1 MEILRD
7 ILVFLHFI
15 GLAALF
21 GGLFVQ
27 IKSDPRVVNNAM
39 FHGIL
44 TQLVTGV
51 LLVGVI
57 EAAGDATGDFRA
69 KVGVKLVIALVIAA
83 LVFVNRK
90 KTLANGLFFG
100 LMGLTAL
107 NIAVAV
113 FWNVNA

>member
-7 ILVFLHFI
+7 VLVFLHFI

-27 IKSDPRVVNNAM
+27 IKSDPRVVNSAM

-44 TQLVTGV
+44 TQLVTGL
-51 LLVGVI
+51 LLVGI
-57 EAAGDATGDFRA
+57 LEGMDAEVDNA
-69 KVGVKLVIALVIAA
+69 KVGVKLLVAVVIAV

-90 KTLANGLFFG
+90 KTLPNGLFFG

-113 FWNVNA
+113 FW

>member
-1 MEILRD
+1 MDLLRD
-7 ILVFLHFI
+7 ALLFLHFI

-27 IKSDPRVVNNAM
+27 VKARPRVVNSAM

-44 TQLVTGV
+44 TQLVTGL
-51 LLVGVI
+51 LLVGVL
-57 EAAGDATGDFRA
+57 EAGDDEVDNV
-69 KVGVKLVIALVIAA
+69 KVGVKLLVALVIGA
-83 LVFVNRK
+83 LVLVNRK
-90 KTLANGLFFG
+90 KQALPDGLYLG

-113 FWNVNA
+113 FWR

>member
-27 IKSDPRVVNNAM
+27 VKSNPRVVNNAVI
-39 FHGIL
+39 HGIL
-44 TQLVTGV
+44 TQLVTGL

-57 EAAGDATGDFRA
+57 EADGAADSDFRM
-69 KVGVKLVIALVIAA
+69 KVGVKLAVALVIAVLA
-83 LVFVNRK
+83 FANRK
-90 KTLANGLFFG
+90 KTSIPNGLFFG

-113 FWNVNA
+113 FW

>member
-1 MEILRD
+1 MDLLRD
-7 ILVFLHFI
+7 VLLFLHFI

-27 IKSDPRVVNNAM
+27 VKASPRVVNNAM

-44 TQLVTGV
+44 TQLVTGL
-51 LLVGVI
+51 LLVGVL
-57 EAAGDATGDFRA
+57 EADDADVDNA
-69 KVGVKLVIALVIAA
+69 KIGVKLGVALVIGV
-83 LVFVNRK
+83 LVWVNRRK
-90 KTLANGLFFG
+90 QLADGLFFG

-113 FWNVNA
+113 FWG

>member
-1 MEILRD
+1 MEIVRD

-27 IKSDPRVVNNAM
+27 LKASPRVANAAM
-39 FHGIL
+39 WHGAL

-57 EAAGDATGDFRA
+57 EMGDLYDPNHA

-83 LVFVNRK
+83 LVFVNRRK
-90 KTLANGLFFG
+90 QALPDGLFFA
-100 LMGLTAL
+100 LLGLTAL
-107 NIAVAV
+107 NIGVAV
-113 FWNVNA
+113 FW

>member
-27 IKSDPRVVNNAM
+27 VKSDPRVVNNAM
-39 FHGIL
+39 LHGIL
-44 TQLVTGV
+44 TQLVTGL
-51 LLVGVI
+51 LLVGVAEGRDVEVDNTKI
-57 EAAGDATGDFRA
+57 A
-69 KVGVKLVIALVIAA
+69 VKFVVALVIAV
-83 LVFVNRK
+83 LVIANRK
-90 KTLANGLFFG
+90 KPVLPGGLFFG
-100 LMGLTAL
+100 LIGLTAL

-113 FWNVNA
+113 FWH